1 MPQKIAYLDCHSG
14 ISGDMFLGAMLDT
27 GLSLDTLK
35 TSLASLPVVGYD
47 LVVENIH
54 DKGIRGSRLTV
65 VTSEQE
71 QPARHLSDISSI
83 LYASTLPAPVRDTS
97 LAIFQRLADA
107 EASVHGTSIEE
118 VHFHEVGA
126 IDALVDITVAA
137 IAVESLGIIQLYAS
151 PLPLTSGHVN
161 TAHGSLP
168 VPAPATLEILRRV
181 TAPWRPCPVE
191 GELVTPTG
199 AAILATMARF
209 ETPAIAIEQVGY
221 GFGRQHFPWPNCLRL
236 CIGSANGLLDAE
248 EQAATDWV
256 TVIESNVD
264 NMSGELLGDLMD
276 TLLAAG
282 ALDVSYTPIQMK
294 KNRPAVMVSL
304 ICS

>member
-35 TSLASLPVVGYD
+35 TSLAS
-47 LVVENIH
+47 
-54 DKGIRGSRLTV
+54 
-65 VTSEQE
+65 
-71 QPARHLSDISSI
+71 
-83 LYASTLPAPVRDTS
+83 LPAPVRDTS

-126 IDALVDITVAA
+126 IDALVDITGAA
-137 IAVESLGIIQLYAS
+137 IAVESLGIVQFYAS

-181 TAPWRPCPVE
+181 AAPWR
-191 GELVTPTG
+191 
-199 AAILATMARF
+199 
-209 ETPAIAIEQVGY
+209 
-221 GFGRQHFPWPNCLRL
+221 
-236 CIGSANGLLDAE
+236 
-248 EQAATDWV
+248 
-256 TVIESNVD
+256 
-264 NMSGELLGDLMD
+264 
-276 TLLAAG
+276 
-282 ALDVSYTPIQMK
+282 
-294 KNRPAVMVSL
+294 
-304 ICS
+304 

>member
-1 MPQKIAYLDCHSG
+1 MRGEGTVGGQPQNWGEGLFPTVPTNGDAREFFLMPEKTERSRTIRIMPQKIAYLDCHSG

-71 QPARHLSDISSI
+71 QSARNLSDISSI

-126 IDALVDITVAA
+126 IDALVDITGAA

-161 TAHGSLP
+161 TAHG
-168 VPAPATLEILRRV
+168 
-181 TAPWRPCPVE
+181 
-191 GELVTPTG
+191 
-199 AAILATMARF
+199 
-209 ETPAIAIEQVGY
+209 
-221 GFGRQHFPWPNCLRL
+221 
-236 CIGSANGLLDAE
+236 
-248 EQAATDWV
+248 
-256 TVIESNVD
+256 
-264 NMSGELLGDLMD
+264 
-276 TLLAAG
+276 
-282 ALDVSYTPIQMK
+282 
-294 KNRPAVMVSL
+294 
-304 ICS
+304 